1 MNVVMKKVNVVIKK
15 LKNSLILTCI
25 LSGIGCASEGM
36 QLKLANQTSDFSF
49 SLESNPSTGYQWTV
63 NNYDTGKLQFLGST
77 YQAKKPVL
85 VGSGGMQ
92 VFKFKVLNPSA
103 NLDTKISLSYARSWE
118 KSSVKK
124 QIVHVFYDK

>member
-36 QLKLANQTSDFSF
+36 QLKLANQTSEFSF
-49 SLESNPSTGYQWTV
+49 SLESNPTTGYQWAL
-63 NNYDTGKLQFLGST
+63 NSFDTNKLQYLGST

-85 VGSGGMQ
+85 IGSGGMQ

-124 QIVHVFYDK
+124 QVVHVFYDK